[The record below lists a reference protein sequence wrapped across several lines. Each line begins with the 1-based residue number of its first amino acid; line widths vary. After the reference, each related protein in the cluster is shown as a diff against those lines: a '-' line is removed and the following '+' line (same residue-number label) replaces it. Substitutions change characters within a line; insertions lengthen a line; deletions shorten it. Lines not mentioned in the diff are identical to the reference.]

1 MAEQGAV
8 AEVEEKNE
16 AQQEVNL
23 EEKIR
28 TELQTEYQNRLE
40 SQVKEISQKMSEENQ
55 KVVAEAI
62 ERFRK
67 EMTPPGQQDIKALVE
82 QEYVEVEF
90 EIQIGHKAGGGKR
103 KFVIRELPQS
113 VERKMFK
120 KVKEKLVPLST
131 ELAGLSLNLM
141 DGDMAK
147 KLVQVMNTFDP
158 MLEVMTSVCT
168 LCLNPFG
175 EEEGVDEK
183 WVADNLS
190 STRIVKV
197 VTAQSQC
204 NKLRDFFSLLFQGT
218 KAIL

>member
-8 AEVEEKNE
+8 AEQYVV
-16 AQQEVNL
+16 QEVDL
-23 EEKIR
+23 ETKIR
-28 TELQTEYQNRLE
+28 SELQTEYQNRLE
-40 SQVKEISQKMSEENQ
+40 AQVKEITQKMSEENQ
-55 KVVAEAI
+55 KVVSEAI

-67 EMTPPGQQDIKALVE
+67 EMTPPSQQDIKMLVE

-90 EIQIGHKAGGGKR
+90 EVQVGRKAGAKKR

-175 EEEGVDEK
+175 EEEDVDEQ
-183 WVADNLS
+183 WVSENLS

-197 VTAQSQC
+197 VTAQAQC